1 METLKLDDKRM
12 DWVTGKT
19 NRHPRQTQS
28 LFELVDGDFGRLL
41 QLESLIKRHFLSYS
55 PGDKE
60 EVERILSLPEPRT
73 DWKGAQEWMVKWD
86 LCSEWE
92 SERVSVMGV

>member
-1 METLKLDDKRM
+1 M

-19 NRHPRQTQS
+19 NRHFSQTQT
-28 LFELVDGDFGRLL
+28 LFELVDGDFDRLL
-41 QLESLIKRHFLSYS
+41 QLESRIKRHFLSYS

-73 DWKGAQEWMVKWD
+73 DWRGAQEWMEKWD
-86 LCSEWE
+86 LCSKWE
-92 SERVSVMGV
+92 SEKFPVICV